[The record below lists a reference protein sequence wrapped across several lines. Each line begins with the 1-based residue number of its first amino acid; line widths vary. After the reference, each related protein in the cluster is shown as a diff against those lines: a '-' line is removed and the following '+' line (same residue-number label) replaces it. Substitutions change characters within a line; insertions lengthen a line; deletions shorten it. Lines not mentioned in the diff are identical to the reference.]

1 MKAWLDELIN
11 EKVGLQI
18 APLIDVVFL
27 LLIYFMVSSSLKRS
41 EADLGLSLPGQ
52 VKQTEAISMPDEQI
66 IEVRADGA
74 IVFNDQEYKDTSKAD
89 LAELEQTLLRYREAS
104 FLVDAKP
111 MITISADKNSIHG
124 RVVDVLNACVGAGIK
139 NVTFSN
145 VE

>member
-18 APLIDVVFL
+18 APLIDCVFL

-52 VKQTEAISMPDEQI
+52 VKQSEAISMPDEQV
-66 IEVRADGA
+66 IEVRADGV
-74 IVFNDQEYKDTSKAD
+74 IVFNDQQFTDPSKGD
-89 LAELEQTLLRYREAS
+89 LAELGQTLLRYREAS
-104 FLVDAKP
+104 LLVDAQP
-111 MITISADKNSIHG
+111 QITITADKNSVHG
-124 RVVDVLNACVGAGIK
+124 RVVDVLNACAGAGIR
-139 NVTFSN
+139 NVTFAN

>member
-1 MKAWLDELIN
+1 MKVWLDELIN
-11 EKVGLQI
+11 EKAGLQI

-52 VKQTEAISMPDEQI
+52 VQQTETLSMPDEQV

-74 IVFNDQEYKDTSKAD
+74 IVFNDQEYKDSSKAD

-104 FLVDAKP
+104 WLVDAKP
-111 MITISADKNSIHG
+111 MITIAADKDSIHG
-124 RVVDVLNACVGAGIK
+124 RVIDVLNACAGAGIK
-139 NVTFSN
+139 NVTFAN

>member
-11 EKVGLQI
+11 EKTGLQI

-52 VKQTEAISMPDEQI
+52 VKQSEALSMPDEQI
-66 IEVRADGA
+66 IEVRPDGA
-74 IVFNDQEYKDTSKAD
+74 IVFNDQEYTDVLKAD
-89 LAELEQTLLRYREAS
+89 LAGLEQTLLRYREAS
-104 FLVDAKP
+104 WLVDAQP
-111 MITISADKNSIHG
+111 MITIVADKDSIHG
-124 RVVDVLNACVGAGIK
+124 RVVDVLNACAGAGIK
-139 NVTFSN
+139 NVTFAN

>member
-18 APLIDVVFL
+18 APLIDCVFL

-52 VKQTEAISMPDEQI
+52 VQQSESIAMPDEQV
-66 IEVRADGA
+66 IEVRADGV
-74 IVFNDQEYKDTSKAD
+74 IVFNEQQYSDPAKSD
-89 LAELEQTLLRYREAS
+89 LAHLEQTLVRYREAS

-111 MITISADKNSIHG
+111 MITIMADKDSVHG
-124 RVVDVLNACVGAGIK
+124 RVVDVMNACAGAGIK
-139 NVTFSN
+139 NVTFAN